1 MCLFQGVPETTA
13 TAQYSLSF
21 AVAAQAVHGRIGL
34 EHVSGAGLR
43 DPQVIGLIERIRVAE
58 SEVHNAT
65 FPQGRDA
72 DVQITLRDGRV
83 FDSGLVHARGGSE
96 RPMSE
101 ADIIAKFEEFA
112 APALGAGRAAAIREA
127 VMGMAD
133 GSCGL
138 ADLRGCLYAP
148 VE

>member
-1 MCLFQGVPETTA
+1 M
-13 TAQYSLSF
+13 
-21 AVAAQAVHGRIGL
+21 
-34 EHVSGAGLR
+34 SGAGLR
-43 DPQVIGLIERIRVAE
+43 DPQVIGLIDRIKVAE
-58 SEVHNAT
+58 SETHNAT

-112 APALGAGRAAAIREA
+112 APVLGGGRAAAIRDA

-138 ADLRGCLYAP
+138 ADLRGCLYDP

>member
-1 MCLFQGVPETTA
+1 
-13 TAQYSLSF
+13 
-21 AVAAQAVHGRIGL
+21 
-34 EHVSGAGLR
+34 
-43 DPQVIGLIERIRVAE
+43 
-58 SEVHNAT
+58 
-65 FPQGRDA
+65 
-72 DVQITLRDGRV
+72 
-83 FDSGLVHARGGSE
+83 
-96 RPMSE
+96 MSE

-112 APALGAGRAAAIREA
+112 APVLGAGRAAAIREA